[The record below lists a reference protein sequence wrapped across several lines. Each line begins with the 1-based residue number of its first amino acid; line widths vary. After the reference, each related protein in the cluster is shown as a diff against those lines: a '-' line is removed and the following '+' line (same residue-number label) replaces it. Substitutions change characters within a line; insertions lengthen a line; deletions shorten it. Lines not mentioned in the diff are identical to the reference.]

1 MSRSS
6 QEDGTVIGE
15 QRGRTL
21 RRRRR
26 CDAVTDEG
34 RGYAET
40 GLARIAPSCAS
51 GDWSV
56 VSRCM
61 DVHVPSAKFG
71 AVSSVDMAC
80 LVANVST
87 CCSVI
92 WLGLLTALLGLLRL
106 SETMKTQIQDSFY
119 V

>member
-26 CDAVTDEG
+26 CDAVMDEG

-71 AVSSVDMAC
+71 AVSSVDTAC
-80 LVANVST
+80 SAADVLCRDLVGKESWVLES
-87 CCSVI
+87 
-92 WLGLLTALLGLLRL
+92 
-106 SETMKTQIQDSFY
+106 
-119 V
+119 